1 MLVVLGESFS
11 LDSRSCSK
19 NGESCSS
26 SGIAEALSGKT
37 GPLFPKSDPIVHDQ
51 FVMSRVGITICV
63 SLAKLGRPAKPVSLL
78 VKLTNT

>member
-1 MLVVLGESFS
+1 MLVVLAESFS
-11 LDSRSCSK
+11 LDSRSFSK

-37 GPLFPKSDPIVHDQ
+37 GRLLPKSDPIVHDP

-63 SLAKLGRPAKPVSLL
+63 LLAKLGRPAKPVSLL